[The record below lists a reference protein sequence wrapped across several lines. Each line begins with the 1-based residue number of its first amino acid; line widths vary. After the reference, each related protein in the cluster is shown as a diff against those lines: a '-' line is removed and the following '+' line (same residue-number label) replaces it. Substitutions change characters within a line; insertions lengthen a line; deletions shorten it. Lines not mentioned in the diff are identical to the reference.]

1 MRLTSVW
8 SAREQRRI
16 SNPFDRLTDA
26 RAWRDRMRDG
36 LRTGAT
42 TAPSR
47 QTVQQDADALAD
59 SAD

>member
-16 SNPFDRLTDA
+16 RKPFDRLTD
-26 RAWRDRMRDG
+26 AWRDRMRDG

>member
-1 MRLTSVW
+1 VW

-16 SNPFDRLTDA
+16 RKPFDRLTDA